1 MSSVVDSDANGSCES
16 RADLR
21 LSQLLQ
27 RETSSISDLGR
38 IPSSRAIHQ
47 GSQQLNRS
55 GEHSGSLCLSV
66 VRSSLLVSGLVE
78 PRLHKARPVLAEV
91 SVRELIIVLNHLA
104 NLYIQ

>member
-1 MSSVVDSDANGSCES
+1 MVNSDADGSGEG
-16 RADLR
+16 RADLG
-21 LSQLLQ
+21 LGELLE
-27 RETSSISDLGR
+27 RETSSVSDLGR

-66 VRSSLLVSGLVE
+66 VRSSLLVSGLIE
-78 PRLHKARPVLAEV
+78 PALHEARPELAEV
-91 SVRELIIVLNHLA
+91 SVWELIIVLNHLA